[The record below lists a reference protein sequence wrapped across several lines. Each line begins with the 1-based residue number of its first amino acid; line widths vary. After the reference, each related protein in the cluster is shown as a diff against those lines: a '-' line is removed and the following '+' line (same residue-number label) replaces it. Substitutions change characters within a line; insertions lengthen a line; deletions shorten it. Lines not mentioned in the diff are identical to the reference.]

1 MRLQLPCPEG
11 NRPVPVAARPFV
23 LPGASTCHERVVSLI
38 YRRIEREREILHQ
51 EKFADVIHFR
61 KGLEHPIND
70 FGAYVVA
77 FEQNRGVT
85 PDGKSE

>member
-1 MRLQLPCPEG
+1 LLNFP
-11 NRPVPVAARPFV
+11 
-23 LPGASTCHERVVSLI
+23 I
-38 YRRIEREREILHQ
+38 YRRIERSGKFFIR
-51 EKFADVIHFR
+51 EKFVDVIHFR